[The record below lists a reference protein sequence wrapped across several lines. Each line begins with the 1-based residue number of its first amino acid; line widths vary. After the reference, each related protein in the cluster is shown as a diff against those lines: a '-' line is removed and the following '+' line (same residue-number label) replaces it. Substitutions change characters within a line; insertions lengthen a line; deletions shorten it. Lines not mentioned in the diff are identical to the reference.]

1 MFGAPDSF
9 EEELGAVSEVDRAH
23 LVMLA
28 EAGIVDAS
36 AAAAVAGEIGRLRAV
51 GFAPLRGREAR
62 RGAYLLYEDWLTT
75 RLGPRTAGVLPTG
88 RSRNDLNA
96 TVFLLRLRRPYERL
110 LTELTR
116 LQATLLRGARRH
128 AAAVMP
134 AYTHYQ
140 AAVPITLGHYLAGVA
155 LAVDRDIAP
164 LAGARVA
171 LGRCPLGAGAG
182 GGTGVPLDTRRTAE
196 LLGFDEPVAHSL
208 DAVAAREPALRL
220 LAGASV
226 LGVTLSRLAADLLLW
241 TTAEFGFLAL
251 PDELVGSSSLMPQKR
266 NPFLLEHA
274 KGRAAAPLGAFV
286 AAATAI
292 HATPFAN
299 SVAVGTEAAGHVN
312 AALSATADAA
322 VLLRLVVAGARP
334 DPDAMLARA
343 VAGHTGA
350 TALADRLV
358 AERGLSFRE
367 AHRLVGA
374 VLTETGGDAGDA
386 PDPSDVVAAA
396 RYGAGPGAAIS
407 LDAARQRRA
416 RWVAEA
422 AEGGRRWSSAR
433 GALDRAVDGLVG
445 RRAPVLA
452 QS

>member
-1 MFGAPDSF
+1 
-9 EEELGAVSEVDRAH
+9 
-23 LVMLA
+23 MLA
-28 EAGIVDAS
+28 GAGIVDTD
-36 AAAAVAGEIGRLRAV
+36 AAARVAAEIGRLRAV

-62 RGAYLLYEDWLTT
+62 RGTYLLYEDWLTT
-75 RLGPRTAGVLPTG
+75 RLGPRVAGVLPTG

-96 TVFLLRLRRPYERL
+96 TVFLLRLRRPYQRL
-110 LTELTR
+110 MTELTR

-128 AAAVMP
+128 AGAVMP

-155 LAVDRDIAP
+155 LAVDRDVAL
-164 LAGARVA
+164 LAAAREA

-196 LLGFDEPVAHSL
+196 LLGFAEPVTHSL

-220 LAGASV
+220 LAGTAV

-251 PDELVGSSSLMPQKR
+251 PDELAGSSSLMPQKR
-266 NPFLLEHA
+266 NPFLLEHV
-274 KGRAAAPLGAFV
+274 KGRAASPLGAFV
-286 AAATAI
+286 AAATAM

-299 SVAVGTEAAGHVN
+299 SVAVGAEACRHVTG
-312 AALSATADAA
+312 ALSATADAA

-334 DPDAMLARA
+334 DEGAMRARA
-343 VAGHTGA
+343 VTGHTTA

-367 AHRLVGA
+367 AHHLVGA
-374 VLTETGGDAGDA
+374 ALTSGGRPAGLRADGRDGFAA
-386 PDPSDVVAAA
+386 PDPADVAAA
-396 RYGAGPGAAIS
+396 ARHGGGPGAAIS
-407 LDAARQRRA
+407 LDDVRRRRA

-422 AEGGRRWSSAR
+422 AASARRWASAHR
-433 GALDRAVDGLVG
+433 ALDLAVDDLVSSIPAVTDPRAG
-445 RRAPVLA
+445 DALARRF
-452 QS
+452 